1 VTVVT
6 SEGVAPSLAAVWQI
20 FCANLCP
27 GISVPCPTPTGQ
39 VEELAL
45 VGQTPAILL
54 PSLLQGNISFAPH
67 PPPKKFLIHPKALLK
82 GSHGQLSH

>member
-1 VTVVT
+1 MTVVT
-6 SEGVAPSLAAVWQI
+6 SEGVAPSLVAVWQI

-27 GISVPCPTPTGQ
+27 GISVPYPTPTGQ

-54 PSLLQGNISFAPH
+54 PSL
-67 PPPKKFLIHPKALLK
+67 
-82 GSHGQLSH
+82 